1 MEMVVFE
8 NEPEVLMEN
17 ISNKGHRDTSA
28 APGLKLYRC
37 VAVSF
42 GLLCILQVALNISL
56 RLSLNCEARTKQ
68 LTEERDE
75 LKGKLNDSILG
86 HEAEI
91 KILTGQKDELKRRL
105 DDINQLL
112 KEGWKYFCSSLYYVS
127 STRKTWQKSRNDCLS
142 RGADL
147 MIIDSREEQD
157 FLRRLSKEMWIGL
170 TDGAQEG
177 TWRWVDGTLLNT
189 SYWIPGQPDNN
200 DKGKEENCAE
210 IHICGSWNDK
220 SCGLQ
225 NHWICEKK
233 VAP

>member
-1 MEMVVFE
+1 MEQ
-8 NEPEVLMEN
+8 NSLTVLNGVHFTARYSRLGVQCFPMM
-17 ISNKGHRDTSA
+17 
-28 APGLKLYRC
+28 Y
-37 VAVSF
+37 VAVHQELWISTTVL
-42 GLLCILQVALNISL
+42 GVLLSSQ
-56 RLSLNCEARTKQ
+56 
-68 LTEERDE
+68 
-75 LKGKLNDSILG
+75 
-86 HEAEI
+86 
-91 KILTGQKDELKRRL
+91 
-105 DDINQLL
+105 
-112 KEGWKYFCSSLYYVS
+112 GWKYFCSSLYYVS